1 MAFSSTTE
9 RPPSAAVRRLIC
21 AAAVALAAG
30 VGGGGAAAAE
40 AGEALRIGYLEIA
53 EDPPYEQRRAYAGI
67 QLRPQGRPVAGAEL
81 AIRESRIIG
90 RALKLD
96 ISLERASGARAVD
109 LVSEI
114 ARLEADRGV
123 RFFLIDAAAA
133 VLDEVAES
141 TRGRDMLLFNVSESA
156 DALRGEWRRAHVM
169 HVIPSRAMLT
179 DALVQYLIA
188 KRWRDVLVLKG
199 PLAED
204 AALAR
209 AFGNSARRFGAR
221 IVATRESVLSNDP
234 RERDKNNIALMTSV
248 DDHDVV
254 FLADTDGEFG
264 RYVPYQTS
272 RPRPSS
278 APGA

>member
-1 MAFSSTTE
+1 M
-9 RPPSAAVRRLIC
+9 
-21 AAAVALAAG
+21 ALAAG

-40 AGEALRIGYLEIA
+40 AGEALRIGYLEIT
-53 EDPPYEQRRAYAGI
+53 EDPRYEQRRAYAGI

-96 ISLERASGARAVD
+96 ISLERASGAGTAD

-114 ARLEADRGV
+114 ARLKADRGV

-141 TRGRDMLLFNVSESA
+141 TSGRDVLLFNVSESA
-156 DALRGEWRRAHVM
+156 DALRGERCRAHVM

-188 KRWRDVLVLKG
+188 RRWRDVLVLRGRWRKTRRWRG
-199 PLAED
+199 RSATRPGT
-204 AALAR
+204 LAR
-209 AFGNSARRFGAR
+209 AS
-221 IVATRESVLSNDP
+221 
-234 RERDKNNIALMTSV
+234 
-248 DDHDVV
+248 
-254 FLADTDGEFG
+254 
-264 RYVPYQTS
+264 S
-272 RPRPSS
+272 RPAISS
-278 APGA
+278 